1 MEEFKETKLIGNKVN
16 IYYLLIGTVLILF
29 FAVYIFTRPAI
40 FDFFVLNESGTLGDA
55 IGGITS
61 PIIGLLGAILV
72 YKSFEAQI
80 EANKLQRIIV
90 KNEIERS
97 NALKDFNTLMDV
109 FKQIKED
116 YNGLKYGDS
125 YGKSAIIAFRAQ
137 FETNPDKYRRKSFY
151 NDFTYHIQVFNL
163 LIDRIESSMIDPVD
177 KNMLNNLIVFF
188 YKTKLRI
195 HVRKFIKICIS
206 EKTLPGFTM
215 RLQKLDDKTEK
226 IVIEDE
232 F

>member
-1 MEEFKETKLIGNKVN
+1 MEEQDDNKSNGKKVN
-16 IYYLLIGTVLILF
+16 IYYLLIGTIFILF

-40 FDFFVLNESGTLGDA
+40 FDSFVLVESGTLGDA

-80 EANKLQRIIV
+80 EANKLQRKIM

-116 YNGLKYGDS
+116 YNDLKYGES
-125 YGKSAIIAFRAQ
+125 YGKSAIIAFRAH
-137 FETNPDKYRRKSFY
+137 FEVDPNRFRKKSFY

-163 LIDRIESSMIDPVD
+163 LIDRVENSMIESAD

-188 YKTKLRI
+188 YKSKLRI

-215 RLQKLDDKTEK
+215 RLKKLDEK
-226 IVIEDE
+226 IENIFIED
-232 F
+232 